1 MNANTNAYKLTFT
14 KKKTGFYAIDS
25 TMGCKPDAS
34 GKWVCDTR
42 ECVQCPDG
50 VTCARGS
57 SPEWKHFQPKA
68 LMLGETIESNPI
80 VLPQITIEI
89 PGEQDI
95 WTKEGN
101 VYSKTRG
108 RLNPTHLYCQENK
121 RRAPECMPAEG
132 PQNETAPTGE
142 YLWRYNRTLN
152 FFVLIKCP
160 HGHQLINGAEISTA
174 PELTALDAA
183 RALLQKCKPCGKTF
197 YIIPGESQLSKC
209 KPCPAPQGKVCPDG
223 AMFIPTPA
231 GSQWTLETST
241 TGGLEKRL
249 DLCPAGYSIMR
260 LPPGNPPE
268 LDTCEKCENG
278 KYLLHKVK
286 YQGDRGNASA
296 VGYSECRKCPE
307 NADCPGGNVVEAKSG
322 YWRLQLR
329 YINSSLAPAG
339 YHGFEYIPEKKCN
352 ETGKT

>member
-1 MNANTNAYKLTFT
+1 
-14 KKKTGFYAIDS
+14 
-25 TMGCKPDAS
+25 MGCKPDAS

-68 LMLGETIESNPI
+68 LQLGVK
-80 VLPQITIEI
+80 VLPQVTIEI
-89 PGEQDI
+89 LGEQDI

-108 RLNPTHLYCQENK
+108 RLNPTHLFCQENK

-142 YLWRYNRTLN
+142 HLWRYNRTLN

-160 HGHQLINGAEISTA
+160 HGHQLINDAEISTD
-174 PELTALDAA
+174 PELTALDDA
-183 RALLQKCKPCGKTF
+183 RAIMQKCKPCGKTF
-197 YIIPGESQLSKC
+197 YIISGDSQLSKC
-209 KPCPAPQGKVCPDG
+209 KPCPAPQGEVCPDG
-223 AMFIPTPA
+223 ANFIPIPA
-231 GSQWTLETST
+231 GSEWTLEMST

-249 DLCPAGYSIMR
+249 DLCPAGYSLMR
-260 LPPGNPPE
+260 LPQGNPPE
-268 LDTCEKCENG
+268 LDTCEKCVNG

-286 YQGDRGNASA
+286 YQRDRGNESA
-296 VGYSECRKCPE
+296 VGYSECRKCSE
-307 NADCPGGNVVEAKSG
+307 YANCPGGNVVEAKAG
-322 YWRLQLR
+322 YWRMQLR
-329 YINSSLAPAG
+329 YVNSSLAPAG
-339 YHGFEYIPEKKCN
+339 YDGFEYIPEKNCN